1 MTIDEA
7 IADLTQRVLDV
18 APDAV
23 VRIAR
28 RSDTEAAMRVYAL
41 ADLGPAIRAAT
52 SDITLLLLTG
62 DGIDVQVL
70 VYDVATSVPPET
82 EL

>member
-1 MTIDEA
+1 MPMDDA

-23 VRIAR
+23 VRIQR
-28 RSDTEAAMRVYAL
+28 RADTEAVMRVYAS
-41 ADLGPAIRAAT
+41 ADQEAPLREAT
-52 SDITLLLLTG
+52 QDITLSLLAG

-70 VYDVATSVPPET
+70 MYDIATSLPPEN
-82 EL
+82 